1 VAVDLFR
8 RGSAEP
14 LPLFAGYSPAQHARG
29 AGDGAWQTWDGRG
42 DSTRPAVRLTF
53 GDIDVDDLESIEV
66 RPEDPD
72 AVDGRPSTGRA
83 ERYADYLWGTVSAT
97 AQDVP

>member
-1 VAVDLFR
+1 MSEALDFLVDL
-8 RGSAEP
+8 
-14 LPLFAGYSPAQHARG
+14 L
-29 AGDGAWQTWDGRG
+29 
-42 DSTRPAVRLTF
+42 
-53 GDIDVDDLESIEV
+53 DLESIEV